1 MRTKFSGIL
10 TLLLAFVVQISFA
23 QEKTVTGTV
32 TDDTG
37 LPLPGVNIIIE
48 NSNTGTQSDF
58 DGNYSIE
65 VAEGE
70 TLVFSYV
77 GFAEQKIQVGTSN
90 SYNITMKAGDNELDE
105 VVITSYGTTTKR
117 KSTQAATTIT
127 SENIENRPNGS
138 VVQSIQG
145 QVAGLN
151 IASNSGQ
158 PGANSQIILRGVGSI
173 NGNIEP
179 LFIIDGV
186 PVDEDNFRSINPND
200 VESVTVL
207 KDAAATSIYGNRGAN
222 GVIVMT
228 TKAGKF
234 NQKLKFSYS
243 GQYGFSELQNLNIE
257 LMNSREKL
265 NFQKSL
271 GQGRGAGLTDAE
283 IESLAKRNN
292 TYWADYF
299 FRKGETNSQNL
310 SITSGSKNTTT
321 FTSLGYFKQ
330 EGTYIASDLQRF
342 SFRNKIS
349 GKSDDEKFTYT
360 TNINANFSESNFD
373 DGDGS
378 RSIYFNPYS
387 AAMQGLPFLSP
398 FDPDGSVTRDGGIPF
413 GSVSGLTPDLAPYV
427 LLNSAYY
434 NTNKDEEIKIV
445 GNIQADYKFAKNF
458 HVGGTFGVD
467 FTSITNNEILH
478 PSSILGP
485 FQAEIGA
492 EFGGLDR
499 NSYQRDA
506 NFNTNFNIG
515 YSNTFNDVHTIDANL
530 YTEYIKSHLWG
541 FGFTQRGLDPKTV
554 GTDAAFVSGTTVEV
568 IGGNELRPY
577 IIADAEKTKTSL
589 ETGLFSYFGT
599 IDYDYD
605 GRFGVFAS
613 LRRDASSRFVDENQ
627 WGTFWSVSGRWN
639 LSEEAFM
646 ENSSFNLLKLRA
658 SYGTAGN
665 QRITG
670 TRYGGLNLVRNT
682 YTFTPGGY
690 NNNGGYAASNIANR
704 SLQWE
709 QTAQANI
716 GIDFGIWNN
725 KLRGNLDVYRKETT
739 DLFQSRP
746 ISAVNATT
754 AINSNIGSMTNKG
767 VEVYFNYTLLDQADW
782 RINVSANGSYNKNEI
797 QELAGAEDGIVF
809 NGGSTALAEGQPI
822 GSFYTVRYQG
832 VNPSNGKALFL
843 DADGN
848 LTEQLVDADR
858 VFTDK
863 QQYPVWQGGFGFDV
877 SYKGFSLSNQWVW
890 FADIYRNNLDLAD
903 LEGNANITDRNSA
916 ASVLNAWK
924 QPGDITEIPR
934 MNGQF
939 SGVDFINI
947 SDRYLEDASYLR
959 LRNLT
964 FGYTFSPKMLEKLP
978 FTNLKLYVQGENL
991 ITFSKWRGWDAE
1003 GGFTATAVSNYPT
1016 PKIYTFGVN
1025 LNF

>member
-77 GFAEQKIQVGTSN
+77 GFAEQKIQVGASN
-90 SYNITMKAGDNELDE
+90 TYNVTMKAGDNELDE
-105 VVITSYGTTTKR
+105 VVITSYGSTTKR

-145 QVAGLN
+145 QVSGLN
-151 IASNSGQ
+151 ISTSSGQ
-158 PGANSQIILRGVGSI
+158 PGADSQIILRGVGSI

-200 VESVTVL
+200 VASVTVL

-228 TKAGKF
+228 TKSGKF
-234 NQKLKFSYS
+234 NEKLKFSYS
-243 GQYGFSELQNLNIE
+243 GQYGFSELPNLNID

-265 NFQKSL
+265 YFQQSL
-271 GQGRGAGLTDAE
+271 GQGRGSTLTDAE

-292 TYWADYF
+292 TFWGDYF

-310 SITSGSKNTTT
+310 SITSGSENTST

-342 SFRNKIS
+342 SFRNKIT
-349 GKSDDEKFTYT
+349 GKSEDDKFTYT
-360 TNINANFSESNFD
+360 TNINANYSESNFN
-373 DGDGS
+373 DGEGV
-378 RSIYFNPYS
+378 RSIYFNPY
-387 AAMQGLPFLSP
+387 AAALQSLPFLSP
-398 FDPDGSVTRDGGIPF
+398 FDPDGSVTTDGGIPL
-413 GSVSGLTPDLAPYV
+413 GASPTADLTPYI
-427 LLNSAYY
+427 LLNSASL
-434 NTNKDEEIKIV
+434 NTNRDEEIKIV
-445 GNIQADYKFAKNF
+445 GNLNADYKFAKNF
-458 HVGGTFGVD
+458 HVGGTFGID

-478 PSSILGP
+478 PNSILGP
-485 FQAEIGA
+485 FQANANA
-492 EFGGLDR
+492 EFGGLER

-515 YSNTFNDVHTIDANL
+515 YSNTFDDVHSIDANL

-541 FGFTQRGLDPKTV
+541 FSFEQRGLDPKTL
-554 GTDAAFVSGTTVEV
+554 GSGNAFVDGNTIET
-568 IGGNELRPY
+568 IGGEDQQPY
-577 IIADAEKTKTSL
+577 VPTLGKTNL
-589 ETGLFSYFGT
+589 ESGLFSYFGT

-605 GRFGVFAS
+605 GRFGVFGS
-613 LRRDASSRFVDENQ
+613 IRRDASSRFIDEYE

-639 LSEEAFM
+639 ISEEAFM
-646 ENSSFNLLKLRA
+646 ENSAFNLLKLRA

-670 TRYGGLNLVRNT
+670 GRYGGLNLVRNT
-682 YTFTPGGY
+682 YTFTGSY
-690 NNNGGYAASNIANR
+690 NNSSAYVASSIANT

-716 GIDFGIWNN
+716 GIDFGLWNN

-746 ISAVNATT
+746 ISLVNATRS
-754 AINSNIGSMTNKG
+754 INANIGSMTNKG
-767 VEVYFNYTLLDQADW
+767 VEAFFNYTVLDQADW
-782 RINVSANGSYNKNEI
+782 RINVTANASYNRNEI
-797 QELAGAEDGIVF
+797 EELAGANEDGIIVSA
-809 NGGSTALAEGQPI
+809 GSTSLGEGQPI
-822 GSFYTVRYQG
+822 GSFYTVRYKG
-832 VNPSNGKALFL
+832 VNPANGNALFL

-858 VFTDK
+858 VYTDK
-863 QQYPVWQGGFGFDV
+863 QQFPVWQGGFGFDV

-890 FADIYRNNLDLAD
+890 FAEVYRNNLDVSD

-916 ASVLNAWK
+916 ASVLDAWK

-939 SGVDFINI
+939 SGVDFINL
-947 SDRYLEDASYLR
+947 SDRYVEDASYLR

-964 FGYTFSPKMLEKLP
+964 FGYSFSPKMLERLP
-978 FTNLKLYVQGENL
+978 FSNLKLYIQGENL
-991 ITFSKWRGWDAE
+991 ITFSKWRGWDPQS
-1003 GGFTATAVSNYPT
+1003 GFTATAASNYPT
-1016 PKIYTFGVN
+1016 PKIWTFGVN